1 MTVMWDTL
9 NGKSSGPQEERGKS
23 AAAVKAKGLG
33 VEKSLGGRAFS
44 EDFCA
49 FKEGTKSKRK
59 KPIHIEADQII
70 SVSSIMTP
78 VKNQVSSALAP
89 LTPAATERPPEQKRR
104 NRGPSHRKDRV
115 FSVTIVTIK
124 NYYIL
129 CGSRRSHLDRQQ
141 QRWLHT
147 WIPRVWRHLAGR
159 SQLPAFFTS
168 VLACSLVF
176 LSPPPLFTPLPPRDP
191 FWLFLWKAPHL
202 GG

>member
-1 MTVMWDTL
+1 M
-9 NGKSSGPQEERGKS
+9 
-23 AAAVKAKGLG
+23 
-33 VEKSLGGRAFS
+33 EKSLGGRAFS

-129 CGSRRSHLDRQQ
+129 CGFQKVTFRSAAAA
-141 QRWLHT
+141 
-147 WIPRVWRHLAGR
+147 LAPYLNPKSLETLGR
-159 SQLPAFFTS
+159 GKPTS
-168 VLACSLVF
+168 CILYIGAGLQSCF
-176 LSPPPLFTPLPPRDP
+176 PLPTSPLHSP
-191 FWLFLWKAPHL
+191 TP
-202 GG
+202 